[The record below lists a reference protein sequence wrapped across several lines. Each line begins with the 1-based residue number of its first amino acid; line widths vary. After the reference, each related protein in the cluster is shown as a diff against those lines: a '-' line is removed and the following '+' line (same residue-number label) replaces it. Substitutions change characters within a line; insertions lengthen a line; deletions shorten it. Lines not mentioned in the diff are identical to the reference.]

1 MRNVNRPDLGD
12 QVDAISLCVV
22 PISEIE
28 VAALAE
34 RVAEGALRD
43 RRARARRVRAPAT
56 CPGALLI
63 PLATVPD
70 HLDRFRADGPTYV
83 ICKSGGRSMR
93 ACEFAADEG
102 YDVVNVTG
110 GTGAWIDSGRD
121 VVIGDQPS

>member
-1 MRNVNRPDLGD
+1 M
-12 QVDAISLCVV
+12 

-28 VAALAE
+28 VAALAD
-34 RVAEGALRD
+34 RVAQGALVIDVREPD
-43 RRARARRVRAPAT
+43 EYRAGHV
-56 CPGALLI
+56 PGAQLI

-70 HLDRFRADGPTYV
+70 ELTRFNPAGPTYV

-93 ACEFAADEG
+93 ACEIAADEG

-121 VVIGDQPS
+121 VAIGDSP